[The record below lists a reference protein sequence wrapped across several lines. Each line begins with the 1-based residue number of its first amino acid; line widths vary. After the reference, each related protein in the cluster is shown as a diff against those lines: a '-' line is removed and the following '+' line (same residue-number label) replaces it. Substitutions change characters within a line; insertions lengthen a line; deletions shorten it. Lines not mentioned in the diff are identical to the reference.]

1 MEVLIMAQSQDCVFC
16 KIIRK
21 EIPSKVVYED
31 DKVIAFHDINPN
43 APVHV
48 LVIPKE
54 HIYSLNQVNEENNQ
68 IISYIFELIP
78 KLAKQLEIYESGY
91 RVVVNCGK
99 DSGMPVGHLH
109 FHILGGKTLSQMLA

>member
-1 MEVLIMAQSQDCVFC
+1 MNQGQDCIFC

-21 EIPSKVVYED
+21 EAPSKIVFED
-31 DKVIAFHDINPN
+31 DKVMAFHDINPN

-54 HIYSLNQVNEENNQ
+54 HIYSLNQVNEEN
-68 IISYIFELIP
+68 SEVVAYIFELIP
-78 KLAKQLEIYESGY
+78 KLAKKLGVDESGY

-99 DSGMPVGHLH
+99 DSGMVVGHLH
-109 FHILGGKTLSQMLA
+109 FHILGGETLSQKLA

>member
-1 MEVLIMAQSQDCVFC
+1 MEVLIMAQEKDCIFC
-16 KIIRK
+16 KIVRK
-21 EIPSKVVYED
+21 EAPSKLVYED

-54 HIYSLNQVNEENNQ
+54 HIYSLNQIDEKNSSV
-68 IISYIFELIP
+68 ISHIFELIP
-78 KLAKQLEIYESGY
+78 KIAKQLEVDESGY
-91 RVVVNCGK
+91 RVVINCGK
-99 DSGMPVGHLH
+99 DSGMAVGHLH

>member
-1 MEVLIMAQSQDCVFC
+1 MAQSQECVFC
-16 KIIRK
+16 KIIRR

-31 DKVIAFHDINPN
+31 DKAIAFHDINPN

-54 HIYSLNQVNEENNQ
+54 HIYSLNQVNDEN
-68 IISYIFELIP
+68 IEVVAHIFKLIP
-78 KLAKQLEIYESGY
+78 RLAEQLGVNESGY

-99 DSGMPVGHLH
+99 DSGMAVGHLH
-109 FHILGGKTLSQMLA
+109 FHILGGKMLSQTLA